1 MANKIQLG
9 NVEHIGVIVKDV
21 NKAIEHYERLGIGP
35 CRHLSATYQ
44 MREMWGKP
52 IPNDVVTGKHARV
65 ELGPSLF
72 IELIEP
78 VAEGTFWMDFLK
90 TKGEGMQHL
99 AYRVEDI
106 EKTEAELI
114 AVGFDIIYR
123 SRLSFPDGSF
133 SRGAYADTGKTGGVP
148 IEIFQR
154 GHV

>member
-1 MANKIQLG
+1 MDTKIHLG
-9 NVEHIGVIVKDV
+9 NLEHIGVIVKDV
-21 NKAIEHYERLGIGP
+21 NQAIAHYERLGIGP

-44 MREMWGKP
+44 YREMWGKP
-52 IPNDVVTGKHARV
+52 IANDVVTGKHARV
-65 ELGPSLF
+65 ELGPVF

-90 TKGEGMQHL
+90 TRGEGMQHI

-106 EKTEAELI
+106 EKTEGELI
-114 AVGFDIIYR
+114 AAGFDIIYR

-148 IEIFQR
+148 LEIFQR
-154 GHV
+154 GHL

>member
-1 MANKIQLG
+1 MENKIHLG
-9 NVEHIGVIVKDV
+9 IIEHIRVIVKDV
-21 NKAIEHYERLGIGP
+21 NKAIAHYERLGIGP

-44 MREMWGKP
+44 SREMWGNP

-65 ELGPSLF
+65 ELGPIW

-114 AVGFDIIYR
+114 AAGFNIIYR
-123 SRLSFPDGSF
+123 SKLSFPDGSF
-133 SRGAYADTGKTGGVP
+133 SRGAYADTSEVGGVP

-154 GHV
+154 GKV